1 MRVAG
6 RGNGGLSPNPQSS
19 TNHAQSSLWKHAG
32 LKSRPYLNWSSRFFT
47 WWSNSALFLRISS
60 TFLIEWITVE

>member
-6 RGNGGLSPNPQSS
+6 RGNGGLSPNPQAS
-19 TNHAQSSLWKHAG
+19 TNHAQLGLWIRPE
-32 LKSRPYLNWSSRFFT
+32 LKFRPYLNWSSRFFT